1 MVELSRRTVLAVLG
15 TLMLV
20 CGGVKAAEPGTT
32 EGKAKTPNQLWVE
45 AVALFDNGDF
55 VLAKAKL
62 DVLVPSINEN
72 MAKKLVDKAGL
83 ATMIR
88 LLASDQIGRGPK
100 VIWELYSK
108 YSRKK
113 LIDEEYI
120 KKFVNVAIDDKT
132 NEVTRAK
139 ALHELFRI
147 GQYAVPVL
155 AAQINSK
162 SAERLA
168 LIRIALTRIG
178 HRGTLAVLK
187 LLSSGNDTIKGTLAL
202 ALSDIIPSDTRA
214 IPVLKRLYDDPKVD
228 PTLKKV
234 LARALEKISGLK
246 PEDMGVAADYYYL
259 LADRYYMEKSGV
271 PEEALESD
279 GVIWELDKKGNLKR
293 RSVPVYAWNEEIA
306 EDILYDCLASYPTYD
321 RAFPLLISLQLAQRV
336 EVELIGDAIKANG
349 RPATMTESN
358 ESLLSERGNL
368 LADARL
374 LAQTAG
380 PRYLYRAVGKA
391 LRNNR
396 GDVAA
401 AAIDLIPESDPDGAL
416 LPPVRFVSDEDAKAK
431 ARKSRRRKKI
441 EKVVAPEE
449 KSAKLLFPGL
459 PEYDGQS
466 LIDALS
472 SGNDAVR
479 ISAAIALAKI
489 NPAKPFPGSKLV
501 VSALG
506 DAISKGG
513 PMQIL
518 FVEDNDDLFK
528 ALQPKV
534 LEHGF
539 GLDRC
544 TGARDAMSSALGFP
558 PKDLILISA
567 KLKDPQAKKGEAG
580 EDGVWLMKRIKAD
593 SRLADIP
600 VAVITVKENVK
611 AAQAAFGD
619 IPVITRS
626 TSVLDLK
633 GDLEAALGEVGIGIT
648 KQKRELMA
656 ARSARAL
663 LEIDPLRTFL
673 NVNDA
678 NASCTK
684 ALVNRPDAVRNPC
697 VRALG
702 LFRVKAAAP
711 AILKVFKQ
719 TKNTDELRTNCLYAL
734 GQADPVAHR
743 ELFVKAVGEEKAF
756 CLRQAAAIAAG
767 KAQVAPKPKT
777 VFDALKAIRL
787 TRTAAG
793 GDGRPEK
800 HKGLAPVK
808 GAAVE
813 GAKEDATKKK
823 VVDKVDDEL

>member
-15 TLMLV
+15 TCMLV
-20 CGGVKAAEPGTT
+20 CGGVKAAEPETAGAKT
-32 EGKAKTPNQLWVE
+32 KTPNQLWVE
-45 AVALFDNGDF
+45 AVELFDNGDF
-55 VLAKAKL
+55 VLAKVKL

-88 LLASDQIGRGPK
+88 LLASDKIGRGPK

-113 LIDEEYI
+113 LIDDEHI
-120 KKFVNVAIDDKT
+120 NKFVNIAIDDKS

-155 AAQINSK
+155 ASQINSK

-187 LLSSGNDTIKGTLAL
+187 LMNTGNDTMKATLAL
-202 ALSDIIPSDTRA
+202 ALSDITPSDTRA
-214 IPVLKRLYDDPKVD
+214 IPVLKRLYDNPKVD

-246 PEDMGVAADYYYL
+246 PQDMGIAADYYYL

-279 GVIWELDKKGNLKR
+279 GVIWELDKKGKLKR

-306 EDILYDCLASYPTYD
+306 EDILYECLASYPTYD

-336 EVELIGDAIKANG
+336 EVELIGDVIKANG
-349 RPATMTESN
+349 RPATMTEN
-358 ESLLSERGNL
+358 DESLLSERGSL

-391 LRNNR
+391 LRNGR

-401 AAIDLIPESDPDGAL
+401 ATIDLIPESDPDGSL
-416 LPPVRFVSDEDAKAK
+416 LPPVRFVSKDDAKTK
-431 ARKSRRRKKI
+431 KRRRRKKVK
-441 EKVVAPEE
+441 KVVAPEE

-459 PEYDGQS
+459 PEFDGQS
-466 LIDALS
+466 LVDALS

-501 VSALG
+501 VSALA

-528 ALQPKV
+528 ALKPKV

-539 GLDRC
+539 GIDRC
-544 TGARDAMSSALGFP
+544 TGSRDALSSALGFP

-567 KLKDPQAKKGEAG
+567 NLKDPKAKKGETG

-593 SRLADIP
+593 SRLAGIP
-600 VAVITVKENVK
+600 VAVVTVKKNVK

-633 GDLEAALGEVGIGIT
+633 VDLEAALGEVGIGIT

-673 NVNDA
+673 NVSDA
-678 NASCTK
+678 SASCTK

-711 AILKVFKQ
+711 AILVVFKQ

-734 GQADPVAHR
+734 GQTDAVAHR

-756 CLRQAAAIAAG
+756 SLRQAAAIAAG

-777 VFDALKAIRL
+777 IFDALKAIRL
-787 TRTAAG
+787 TRTSSG
-793 GDGRPEK
+793 GDGRPDK
-800 HKGLAPVK
+800 HKVAAPVK

-823 VVDKVDDEL
+823 VVEEVDEEL